1 VEWLYHSRSAEE
13 AGGDAEADA
22 SPVVVIKIGGSV
34 FTDLAAYKRCAA
46 YLKKRVDE
54 APQEQLVVVV
64 SAEFG
69 MTDRLEALARQLCL
83 APDPGTLDLLW
94 STGEV
99 QSVATLTLCLHAE
112 GVPAVG
118 LSVHECGLRAPHQDE
133 AVEHVVVEGP
143 SLRSRIAGV
152 PVAVVPGFLARGP
165 GDRVVSLG
173 RGGSDLTAVLL
184 AAGLGA
190 VRCELI
196 KDVPGYFDK
205 DPHRFADA
213 APLDH
218 ITYARA
224 LAMARDGCDLV
235 QARAIEAAARHGT
248 PVIVRSLHDGDHQTR
263 LTAAETPARATAQS
277 TAVA

>member
-1 VEWLYHSRSAEE
+1 MEWLYHSQPSGKVDHSA
-13 AGGDAEADA
+13 GSKD

-34 FTDLAAYKRCAA
+34 FTDLTAYKRCAA

-54 APQEQLVVVV
+54 APREKLIVVV

-69 MTDRLEALARQLCL
+69 VTDRLQGLARQICV

-99 QSVATLTLCLHAE
+99 QSVAVLTLCLHAV

-118 LSVHECGLRAPHQDE
+118 LGVHECGLRAPRQDE
-133 AVEHVVVEGP
+133 AAEHVVVEGS
-143 SLRSRIAGV
+143 SLRSRIADV
-152 PVAVVPGFLARGP
+152 QVAVVPGFLARGP
-165 GDRVVSLG
+165 GDRIVSLG

-196 KDVPGYFDK
+196 KDVPGYFDR
-205 DPHRFADA
+205 DPNRFDDA
-213 APLDH
+213 VPLDR

-235 QARAIEAAARHGT
+235 QAKAIEAAARYGT
-248 PVIVRSLHDGDHQTR
+248 PVVVRSLNDGDHQTL
-263 LTAAETPARATAQS
+263 LTAAETPARAPAQS
-277 TAVA
+277 AAVA

>member
-1 VEWLYHSRSAEE
+1 MEWLYHSQPSGKDDRSA
-13 AGGDAEADA
+13 GPKD

-34 FTDLAAYKRCAA
+34 FTDLTAYKRCAA
-46 YLKKRVDE
+46 YLKKRVNE
-54 APQEQLVVVV
+54 APREKLIVVV

-69 MTDRLEALARQLCL
+69 MTDRLQELARQLCA

-99 QSVATLTLCLHAE
+99 RSVATLTLCLHAV

-118 LSVHECGLRAPHQDE
+118 LSVHECGLRAPRQDE
-133 AVEHVVVEGP
+133 TAEHVVVDGP
-143 SLRSRIAGV
+143 ALRSRIACV
-152 PVAVVPGFLARGP
+152 HVAVVPGFLARGP
-165 GDRVVSLG
+165 GDRIVSLG

-190 VRCELI
+190 VRCELV

-205 DPHRFADA
+205 DPNRFPDA
-213 APLDH
+213 VPLDH

-224 LAMARDGCDLV
+224 LAMAREGCDLV

-248 PVIVRSLHDGDHQTR
+248 PVIVRSLNEGDHQTL
-263 LTAAETPARATAQS
+263 LTAAETPALAQS
-277 TAVA
+277 QSAAVA